1 MNTFA
6 LNNIDILKSL
16 NENDKFSFDKYELI
30 KEFMKNNNSI
40 STEYGLY
47 FTFHEI
53 FTLIDN
59 GTRDRDVI
67 LRDVN
72 NSIDNLYEN
81 EFFLNLIDENSEIK
95 EMMDEVCTKV
105 DILTEKYLH
114 KSFCRVIA
122 DELYR
127 YSLVT
132 MRSIVNTK
140 RATINIDEVDDE
152 DEEDF
157 VTEETTKKI
166 KDMEYILNQNMDIF
180 LLYSQFHSHL
190 QFLYLVSLYI
200 LYYLNNY
207 FL

>member
-59 GTRDRDVI
+59 GTRNRDEI

-81 EFFLNLIDENSEIK
+81 DFFLNLIDENSEIK

-132 MRSIVNTK
+132 MRSIVNT
-140 RATINIDEVDDE
+140 RRTTIDLNEVDD
-152 DEEDF
+152 DF
-157 VTEETTKKI
+157 VTEETSKE
-166 KDMEYILNQNMDIF
+166 D
-180 LLYSQFHSHL
+180 
-190 QFLYLVSLYI
+190 
-200 LYYLNNY
+200 
-207 FL
+207 

>member
-53 FTLIDN
+53 FTLINN
-59 GTRDRDVI
+59 GTRNRDEI

-81 EFFLNLIDENSEIK
+81 DFFLNLIDENSEIK

-140 RATINIDEVDDE
+140 RTTINIDEVDDE

-157 VTEETTKKI
+157 VTEETTKE
-166 KDMEYILNQNMDIF
+166 D
-180 LLYSQFHSHL
+180 
-190 QFLYLVSLYI
+190 
-200 LYYLNNY
+200 
-207 FL
+207 

>member
-30 KEFMKNNNSI
+30 KEFMKNNSI

-59 GTRDRDVI
+59 GTRNRDEI

-81 EFFLNLIDENSEIK
+81 DFFLNLIDENSEIK

-132 MRSIVNTK
+132 IRSIVNT
-140 RATINIDEVDDE
+140 RRTTINLNEVDD
-152 DEEDF
+152 DADDDF
-157 VTEETTKKI
+157 VTEETTKE
-166 KDMEYILNQNMDIF
+166 D
-180 LLYSQFHSHL
+180 
-190 QFLYLVSLYI
+190 
-200 LYYLNNY
+200 
-207 FL
+207 

>member
-30 KEFMKNNNSI
+30 KEFMKNNSI

-59 GTRDRDVI
+59 GTRNRDEI

-81 EFFLNLIDENSEIK
+81 DFFLNLIDENSEIK

-127 YSLVT
+127 YSLLT
-132 MRSIVNTK
+132 IRSIVNT
-140 RATINIDEVDDE
+140 RRTTIDLNEVDD
-152 DEEDF
+152 DDDF
-157 VTEETTKKI
+157 VTEETTKE
-166 KDMEYILNQNMDIF
+166 D
-180 LLYSQFHSHL
+180 
-190 QFLYLVSLYI
+190 
-200 LYYLNNY
+200 
-207 FL
+207 